1 MDRSVWNTEQQ
12 PARRWGGK
20 MQDLKCPFR
29 RVLLPGD
36 FGCRHATVVTR
47 REGPDITCDAPETN
61 FLCGEL
67 LARLKEVGLPALGFV
82 DDLTQL
88 PHGVAMKVQMGGL
101 IGLGRLTGRA
111 DTGAVVQDV
120 GALVLAAVDRF
131 GGTAAIPCADLVADM
146 ESFQLK
152 RRRAR

>member
-1 MDRSVWNTEQQ
+1 
-12 PARRWGGK
+12 

-47 REGPDITCDAPETN
+47 REGPDIACDAAETN
-61 FLCGEL
+61 TLCGEV
-67 LARLKEVGLPALGFV
+67 LARLKEAGLPALGFV

-101 IGLGRLTGRA
+101 LGLARLTGRGDA
-111 DTGAVVQDV
+111 AAAVDDV
-120 GALVLAAVDRF
+120 GTLIVAAVDRYA
-131 GGTAAIPCADLVADM
+131 GTAAIPCADLVADM

-152 RRRAR
+152 RRRSG

>member
-1 MDRSVWNTEQQ
+1 
-12 PARRWGGK
+12 

-47 REGPDITCDAPETN
+47 REGPDIACDAPETN
-61 FLCGEL
+61 ALCGEVL
-67 LARLKEVGLPALGFV
+67 ERLKDVGLPALGYV

-88 PHGVAMKVQMGGL
+88 PHGAAMKVQMGGL
-101 IGLGRLTGRA
+101 LGLGRVTDQA
-111 DTGAVVQDV
+111 DTAGVVQDV
-120 GALVLAAVDRF
+120 GALVEAAVDRF
-131 GGTAAIPCADLVADM
+131 GGTAAIPYGDLVAEM
-146 ESFQLK
+146 ERFQLK